1 MRRLRA
7 LAALDPEVSAVIA
20 ARDARRRSGLGVIVG
35 RLSDNHHIA
44 IPADRAARLLHAL
57 ASFETFDALADPAQ
71 ELTEVV
77 SEVLQIVGAALAA
90 TQQRA

>member
-35 RLSDNHHIA
+35 RLSDNHIFS
-44 IPADRAARLLHAL
+44 IPADRAVRLLHAL
-57 ASFETFDALADPAQ
+57 TSFEAFDALADPAQ
-71 ELTEVV
+71 DLTEVV
-77 SEVLQIVGAALAA
+77 SEVPQIVDAALVG
-90 TQQRA
+90 TQRRA